1 MLMIYMIYLQIH
13 LPPPRSDVAEWLSVI
28 NIYNSTGA
36 IRGDLNDNTT
46 GKRERLKN
54 EIEPIKAEHSAA
66 TYKND
71 NKWGARLAIDQD
83 MSTFSQTVYN
93 LPSDNGA
100 WFRVTLGKVYCVKEV
115 VWYGKSGTS
124 YNSYVCAKSGCN
136 GNCNG
141 YCNLYPLTISA
152 EGDTA
157 ALSPVSDCI
166 YGDTLQFDTTVA
178 SFNIYELAIVIKPG
192 KII

>member
-1 MLMIYMIYLQIH
+1 
-13 LPPPRSDVAEWLSVI
+13 
-28 NIYNSTGA
+28 
-36 IRGDLNDNTT
+36 
-46 GKRERLKN
+46 
-54 EIEPIKAEHSAA
+54 
-66 TYKND
+66 
-71 NKWGARLAIDQD
+71 

-100 WFRVTLGKVYCVKEV
+100 WFRVTLSKAYCVKEV
-115 VWYGKSGTS
+115 VWYGNSGTS
-124 YNSYVCAKSGCN
+124 YNSYFCAKSGCN

-152 EGDTA
+152 EGGTS
-157 ALSPVSDCI
+157 ALSPVSDCK

-192 KII
+192 KIISIFIYK